1 MLKPQQLNANRE
13 LWRSAGYINTNRVA
27 SGLSED
33 WLIFDPFFVSE
44 VFCLVEEVE

>member
-13 LWRSAGYINTNRVA
+13 LWKSAGYINTNRVA
-27 SGLSED
+27 SDLSED

-44 VFCLVEEVE
+44 AFCFVEEVE